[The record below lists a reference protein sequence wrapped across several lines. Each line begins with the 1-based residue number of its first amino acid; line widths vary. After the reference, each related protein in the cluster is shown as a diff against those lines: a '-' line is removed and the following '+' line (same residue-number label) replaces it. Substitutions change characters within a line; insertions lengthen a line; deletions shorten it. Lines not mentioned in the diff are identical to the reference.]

1 MTRLPRRYRY
11 SASHRLHTASLG
23 ESQNRELYGKCNNPH
38 SHGHNYELEVSV
50 KGCVD
55 AASGL
60 LIRIEELDR
69 LVTAA
74 VVRDLDHRNLNL
86 EVAEFASKVPTTEN
100 LARVVASRLEAAW
113 KATFGASGAVL
124 DRVRIRETKNNSV
137 ELKV

>member
-1 MTRLPRRYRY
+1 MTRLTRRYRF
-11 SASHRLHTASLG
+11 SASHRLHAASLG

-38 SHGHNYELEVSV
+38 GHGHNYELEVSV
-50 KGCVD
+50 RGVVD

-60 LIRIEELDR
+60 LIRVEELDR
-69 LVTAA
+69 LVAAA

-86 EVAEFASKVPTTEN
+86 EVAEFAWKVPTTEN
-100 LARVVASRLEAAW
+100 LAQVVASRLEAAW
-113 KATFGASGAVL
+113 ETTFSASGAIL